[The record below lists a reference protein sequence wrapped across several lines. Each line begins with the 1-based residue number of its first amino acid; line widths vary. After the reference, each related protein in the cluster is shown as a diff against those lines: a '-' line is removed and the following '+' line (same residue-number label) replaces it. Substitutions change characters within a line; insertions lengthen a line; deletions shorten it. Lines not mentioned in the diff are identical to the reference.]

1 MGYYSSLKPNL
12 FFSVNVTHLS
22 FFIRANPRYG
32 HFMKN
37 VRYSVH
43 DARRMSAWYDGMPLI
58 PMATDLS
65 HEIEAKCIPVHISI
79 FTIFQLSIMH
89 SVCPKLLLWNTPG
102 RSAYFQ
108 EHSATTVYAKF
119 GGQTECIIGN
129 WKIRMASE
137 TILVEKAPR

>member
-22 FFIRANPRYG
+22 FFIRANPRCG

-58 PMATDLS
+58 PMATDLP
-65 HEIEAKCIPVHISI
+65 HEIEAKCIPVLISI
-79 FTIFQLSIMH
+79 WHQ
-89 SVCPKLLLWNTPG
+89 K
-102 RSAYFQ
+102 RY
-108 EHSATTVYAKF
+108 
-119 GGQTECIIGN
+119 
-129 WKIRMASE
+129 
-137 TILVEKAPR
+137 